1 MIESVQLTATEKEDV
16 IRNVIGLVQR
26 LYGEDLP
33 DDFNVAD
40 TGSVKICKEIR
51 YSSGCER
58 TRDCGAE
65 CICEE
70 VTERIMEGS

>member
-33 DDFNVAD
+33 DDFNVQIRVR
-40 TGSVKICKEIR
+40 SRFVKRLDIHPIVKERAIV
-51 YSSGCER
+51 
-58 TRDCGAE
+58 DPN
-65 CICEE
+65 
-70 VTERIMEGS
+70 VFVKK

>member
-33 DDFNVAD
+33 DDFNVQIRVR
-40 TGSVKICKEIR
+40 SRFVKRLDIHPVVKERAIVEPNVFVR
-51 YSSGCER
+51 K
-58 TRDCGAE
+58 
-65 CICEE
+65 
-70 VTERIMEGS
+70 

>member
-33 DDFNVAD
+33 DDFNVQIRVR
-40 TGSVKICKEIR
+40 SRFVKRLDIHPVVKERAIVDPNVFVR
-51 YSSGCER
+51 K
-58 TRDCGAE
+58 
-65 CICEE
+65 
-70 VTERIMEGS
+70 